1 VGDLK
6 VEKKE
11 EKKQND
17 TKPENTTAAETN

>member
-1 VGDLK
+1 VGDFK